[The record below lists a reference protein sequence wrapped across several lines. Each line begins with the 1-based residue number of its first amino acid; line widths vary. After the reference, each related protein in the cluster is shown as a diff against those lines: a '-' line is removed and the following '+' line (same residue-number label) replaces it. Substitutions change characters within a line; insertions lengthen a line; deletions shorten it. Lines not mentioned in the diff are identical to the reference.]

1 MESRC
6 PAPARS
12 PHAHDN
18 TALGFLIGYSF
29 WAVFLD
35 FFGKENGHDM
45 ESAAFDTGGAP
56 EHEIAYNRAP
66 RVKFAPE
73 TSDQYPRVVAAL
85 DPKRRV
91 IECAAGLQWII
102 QVRKRNG
109 AHPWESVSFCR
120 TKEALLRLTGNPAV
134 LQSLPDWF
142 PEA

>member
-1 MESRC
+1 LAIVFGQYFWIFLERK
-6 PAPARS
+6 
-12 PHAHDN
+12 
-18 TALGFLIGYSF
+18 TATTWKVQHLI
-29 WAVFLD
+29 
-35 FFGKENGHDM
+35 
-45 ESAAFDTGGAP
+45 P

>member
-1 MESRC
+1 MFHYRKKRC
-6 PAPARS
+6 SSALARR
-12 PHAHDN
+12 PHAQDN
-18 TALGFLIGYSF
+18 LPLGFPE
-29 WAVFLD
+29 
-35 FFGKENGHDM
+35 FFGLCQKGNGHDM
-45 ESAAFDTGGAP
+45 ESTAFETGGTFEP
-56 EHEIAYNRAP
+56 EIAYNRAP

-73 TSDQYPRVVAAL
+73 TSDQYPRWVAVL

-109 AHPWESVSFCR
+109 AHPWESVSYCR
-120 TKEALLRLTGNPAV
+120 TKEALLRLTGNPDV

>member
-1 MESRC
+1 MAIQDFE
-6 PAPARS
+6 
-12 PHAHDN
+12 
-18 TALGFLIGYSF
+18 TALPT
-29 WAVFLD
+29 
-35 FFGKENGHDM
+35 KRP
-45 ESAAFDTGGAP
+45 P
-56 EHEIAYNRAP
+56 EPEIAYNRAP

-73 TSDQYPRVVAAL
+73 TSDQYPRVVAVL

-134 LQSLPDWF
+134 LQSLPDWL